1 LILARGGLSAFDPK
15 RTSQLPACS
24 APRHGFGIERRPI
37 QLLAAGRRAY
47 ARDKQKQC
55 CPPGETMSCHPHLLA
70 VSLGFATLLSGA
82 ALAQM
87 PATALTGLVSSTEE
101 SAMEGVLVSASKTG
115 SAITVTVVTG
125 KDGRFS
131 FPASKVPPG
140 QYSLRVRAVGYD
152 LDNRKTIEIP
162 ERQTTSL
169 DLKLRKTGDL
179 AAQLSNGEWLMS
191 MPGTDQQKG
200 QLLNCVGCH
209 TLERIVRS
217 KYDADAFLTQ
227 ILPRMQG
234 YVNQSIPAH
243 PQLRRAERLM
253 EERGDQRVQVYRAAA
268 EYLSTINLSA
278 GSPWNYALKMF
289 ARPAGRATRV
299 IYTEY
304 DLPRA
309 TISPH
314 DVIVDADG
322 MVWYSSFGEQNLGRL
337 DPKTGQVTEF
347 PIPEHKPGFPTGGLG
362 LRADKDGN
370 LWLGNMYQA
379 TIIKFD
385 RKAESFK
392 FWPLSPEQNIDAAQV
407 NMVSPQSA
415 YLDGKVWTQN
425 NGFAGVHRLDIATGK
440 IETWQPFKSAPKGE
454 VHNIYD
460 VIPDSKNNVYFTD
473 FRHQHIGRIDAKTGE
488 VKLFEAPTARSSPR
502 RGSMDAQ
509 DRLWFGEY
517 RGDRIGMFD
526 TKTEQFKEWK
536 INTRWASPYDVILDK
551 NEEAWTGSM
560 VTDQVTR
567 LDTKTGVMVDYLLP
581 RSTNIRRVFVD
592 NRTTPVTFWVGNNH
606 GASIVKIEPLD

>member
-1 LILARGGLSAFDPK
+1 M
-15 RTSQLPACS
+15 CC
-24 APRHGFGIERRPI
+24 
-37 QLLAAGRRAY
+37 RA
-47 ARDKQKQC
+47 
-55 CPPGETMSCHPHLLA
+55 LVVA
-70 VSLGFATLLSGA
+70 VSLLFATLVPGIS
-82 ALAQM
+82 LAQSV
-87 PATALTGLVSSTEE
+87 ATALTGLISSAENN
-101 SAMEGVLVSASKTG
+101 AMEGVLVSASKSG
-115 SAITVTVVTG
+115 SPVTVTVVTG

-131 FPASKVPPG
+131 FPASKLGPG
-140 QYSLRVRAVGYD
+140 QYSIGVRAVGYE
-152 LDNRKTIEIP
+152 LDAPKAIEIN
-162 ERQTTSL
+162 EHKTASL
-169 DLKLRKTGDL
+169 DLQLRKTEDL
-179 AAQLSNGEWLMS
+179 AAQLSNGEWMAS
-191 MPGTDQQKG
+191 IPGTDQQKG

-217 KYDADAFLTQ
+217 KYDADGFLNQ

-234 YVNQSIPAH
+234 YVNQSMPAH

-278 GSPWNYALKMF
+278 GSQWSYTLKTF
-289 ARPAGRATRV
+289 ARPAGRSTQV

-304 DLPRA
+304 RLPRE

-322 MVWYSSFGEQNLGRL
+322 LVWYSSFGEQNLGRL
-337 DPKTGQVTEF
+337 DPKSGKVTEY

-362 LRADKDGN
+362 LRADKDAN

-385 RKAESFK
+385 RKAESFQ
-392 FWPLSPEQNIDAAQV
+392 FWTLPPEQNIDAAQV
-407 NMVSPQSA
+407 NMVSPQSSHV
-415 YLDGKVWTQN
+415 DGKVWTQN
-425 NGFAGVHRLDIATGK
+425 NGFAGVHRLDIASGK
-440 IETWQPFKSAPKGE
+440 IETWQPFKNAPKGE

-473 FRHQHIGRIDAKTGE
+473 FRHQHIGRIDANSGE
-488 VKLFEAPTARSSPR
+488 VKLFEVPTARSSPR

-526 TKTEQFKEWK
+526 TRTEQFKEWK
-536 INTRWASPYDVILDK
+536 LTTRWAAPYDVVLDK
-551 NEEAWTGSM
+551 NENAWTGSM

-567 LDTKTGVMVDYLLP
+567 LDTKTGEMVDYLLP

-592 NRTTPVTFWVGNNH
+592 NTTTPVSFWVGSNH
-606 GASIVKIEPLD
+606 GASIIKVEPLD